1 MKQTISPSTF
11 SGTGRRKTAIARVTL
26 KKGTGKIEIKN
37 WKMPSELSN
46 KYISIPLEVTEK
58 KKSFD
63 VSIIV
68 SGGGIN
74 SRLDAI
80 RLAISRALVQ
90 TDPELKSILRK
101 SGLITRDYREKER
114 KKPGLR
120 RARRA
125 PQWAKR

>member
-1 MKQTISPSTF
+1 MEKLISSSTF
-11 SGTGRRKTAIARVTL
+11 CGTGRRKTAIARVTL
-26 KKGTGKIEIKN
+26 TKGTGKIVIKN
-37 WKMPSELSN
+37 WKMPSELSS
-46 KYISIPLEVTEK
+46 KYIALPLEVTEK

-63 VSIIV
+63 VIIIV

-80 RLAISRALVQ
+80 RLAISRALIQ